1 MNNNNENR
9 LTEEQIVSVLDDKT
23 KEEFN
28 ELLKMRGKLEK
39 EFDELM
45 ERADI
50 IGRKLDAIDDIID
63 STIEAVEEAIREEKK
78 AGAEKAAQEKSKAKA
93 QHAKRDMKGA
103 YPVIMTDGKVAVAA
117 HIFIDDDKG
126 IYAFTNAQEG
136 YIDTDAIAFFFVE
149 EKHCNQEVADDF
161 METVSHSKYD
171 ALTLANAMM
180 DVQLDAVDT
189 AERMVR
195 RTLEH

>member
-45 ERADI
+45 ERADV

-63 STIEAVEEAIREEKK
+63 STIEAVEEAIREEKT
-78 AGAEKAAQEKSKAKA
+78 AEKEKAKAKA
-93 QHAKRDMKGA
+93 QQAKRDMKGA

-126 IYAFTNAQEG
+126 IYAITNAQEG

-149 EKHCNQEVADDF
+149 EKYCNQEVADDF
-161 METVSHSKYD
+161 METVSHSDYD

-195 RTLEH
+195 RAFEH

>member
-45 ERADI
+45 ERADV

-63 STIEAVEEAIREEKK
+63 STIEAVEEAIREEKT
-78 AGAEKAAQEKSKAKA
+78 AEKEKEKAKA
-93 QHAKRDMKGA
+93 QQAKRDMKGA

-126 IYAFTNAQEG
+126 IYAITNAQEG

-161 METVSHSKYD
+161 MDVVSHSEYD

-180 DVQLDAVDT
+180 DVQLDGVNT
-189 AERMVR
+189 AERLVR
-195 RTLEH
+195 RALALKH

>member
-45 ERADI
+45 KRADV
-50 IGRKLDAIDDIID
+50 IGRKLDAIDSIID
-63 STIEAVEEAIREEKK
+63 STIDAVEEAIREEREAEAKK
-78 AGAEKAAQEKSKAKA
+78 EKAESNTK
-93 QHAKRDMKGA
+93 KRDMKEA
-103 YPVIMTDGKVAVAA
+103 FPAILTDGKVAVAA
-117 HIFIDDDKG
+117 HIFIDDEKG
-126 IYAFTNAQEG
+126 VYAITNAQEG

-149 EKHCNQEVADDF
+149 EKYCNQEVADDF
-161 METVSHSKYD
+161 MKTVSHSDYD

-180 DVQLDAVDT
+180 DVQLDGVNTVNA
-189 AERMVR
+189 AERLVR
-195 RTLEH
+195 RALEH

>member
-1 MNNNNENR
+1 MNNNNNNENR

-45 ERADI
+45 ERADV

-63 STIEAVEEAIREEKK
+63 STIEAVEEAIREEKT
-78 AGAEKAAQEKSKAKA
+78 AEQEKAKA
-93 QHAKRDMKGA
+93 QQAKRDMKGA

-126 IYAFTNAQEG
+126 IYTITNAQEG

-149 EKHCNQEVADDF
+149 EKYCNQEMADYF
-161 METVSHSKYD
+161 MEVVSHSDYD

-195 RTLEH
+195 RTREH

>member
-45 ERADI
+45 ERADV
-50 IGRKLDAIDDIID
+50 IGCKLDAIDDIID
-63 STIEAVEEAIREEKK
+63 STIEAVEEAIREEKRAETEK
-78 AGAEKAAQEKSKAKA
+78 AEKEKSKA
-93 QHAKRDMKGA
+93 QQAKRDMKGA

-126 IYAFTNAQEG
+126 IYAITNAQEG

-195 RTLEH
+195 RTFEH

>member
-1 MNNNNENR
+1 MNNNMNNSENR

-45 ERADI
+45 ERADV

-63 STIEAVEEAIREEKK
+63 STIEAVEEAIREEKT
-78 AGAEKAAQEKSKAKA
+78 AEKEKSKAKA
-93 QHAKRDMKGA
+93 QQAKRDMKGA

-126 IYAFTNAQEG
+126 IYAITNAQEG

-161 METVSHSKYD
+161 MEVVSHSAYD

-195 RTLEH
+195 RTREH

>member
-45 ERADI
+45 ERADV

-63 STIEAVEEAIREEKK
+63 STIEAVEEAIREEKT
-78 AGAEKAAQEKSKAKA
+78 AEQEKAKA
-93 QHAKRDMKGA
+93 QQAKRDMKGA

-126 IYAFTNAQEG
+126 IYAITNAQEG

-195 RTLEH
+195 RALEH

>member
-1 MNNNNENR
+1 MNNNNNENR

-45 ERADI
+45 ERADV

-63 STIEAVEEAIREEKK
+63 STIEAVEEAIREEKTAEIEK
-78 AGAEKAAQEKSKAKA
+78 AEKEKAKA
-93 QHAKRDMKGA
+93 QQAKRDMKGA

-126 IYAFTNAQEG
+126 IYAITNAQEG

-161 METVSHSKYD
+161 METVSHSDYD

-195 RTLEH
+195 RTFEH